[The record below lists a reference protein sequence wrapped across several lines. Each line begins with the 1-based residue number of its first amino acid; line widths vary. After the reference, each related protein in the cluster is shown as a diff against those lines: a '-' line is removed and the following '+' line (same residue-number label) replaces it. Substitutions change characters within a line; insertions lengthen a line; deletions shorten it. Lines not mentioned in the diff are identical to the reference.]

1 LRHLASILERAKLPA
16 QSGKPPYKLS
26 EAVPRIRLSA
36 MENLDPISFEILKNS
51 FISIAEEMGVVL
63 RKSSFSPNIKERR
76 DFSCALFNASG
87 QLVAQ
92 AEHIPVHLGAMPY
105 SVQAVLKEFE
115 DNLSEGD
122 DIILNDPYRGGT
134 HLPDITMVSPIFF
147 NERLIGFA
155 ANRAHHS
162 DVGGVAPG
170 SMSALSRNV
179 NQEGIRIPPI
189 KLWTNGK
196 PNRQLFD
203 FVLTNVRT
211 PDERLGD
218 LRAQRAAN
226 LVGARRLTELLK
238 KSNVTTVESGMNQ
251 LIDYSQELMLKRIRE
266 LPRKSSSAVDY
277 LDDDG
282 VGTTDIPIRVKVA
295 VAPRSIVFDFSGS
308 SKQVEGP
315 LNAVYSVTL
324 SAVYYV
330 VRCVTDPSIPAN
342 AGCFKPV
349 QVKAPFG
356 TVVNAEPPA
365 PVAGGN
371 VETSTRIVD
380 VTLRAFS
387 NIIPERI
394 CAACQGT
401 MNNVTIGGVDPR
413 TGKYFTYYE
422 TIGGGFGA
430 RYDKDGVDG
439 IHSHMTNT
447 LNTPVEALES
457 AYPLRVRRYE
467 LARGSGGQGR
477 HRGGLGIR
485 RETETLARESTISLM
500 GERQRR
506 GPWGLMGAGQGKPG
520 VYSIFRGKKMN
531 TLPSKTTLRAIAGDV
546 LIVTTPGGGGYGKPS
561 QRAKE
566 NVHGDVAD
574 EKA

>member
-1 LRHLASILERAKLPA
+1 
-16 QSGKPPYKLS
+16 
-26 EAVPRIRLSA
+26 

-51 FISIAEEMGVVL
+51 LISIAEGMGVVL

-76 DFSCALFNASG
+76 DFSCALFNTSG

-105 SVQAVLKEFE
+105 SVQSVLKEFK
-115 DNLSEGD
+115 DDFSEGD

-147 NERLIGFA
+147 KERLIGFA

-162 DVGGVAPG
+162 DVGGVTPG
-170 SMSALSRNV
+170 SMSALSRDV

-189 KLWTNGK
+189 KIWTRGK
-196 PNRQLFD
+196 PNRQILD
-203 FVLTNVRT
+203 FVLLNVRT

-226 LVGARRLTELLK
+226 LVAAKRLVELLK
-238 KSNVTTVESGMNQ
+238 KSRPSTVQTGMDQ
-251 LIDYSQELMLKRIRE
+251 LIDYSEELMLKRIQE

-282 VGTTDIPIRVKVA
+282 FGTTDIPVKVK
-295 VAPRSIVFDFSGS
+295 VTIGPQSIAFDFSGS
-308 SKQVEGP
+308 AKQVQGP

-342 AGCFKPV
+342 AGCFKPI
-349 QVKAPFG
+349 QVTAPSG
-356 TVVNAEPPA
+356 TIVNAEPPA

-380 VTLRAFS
+380 VTLKAFS
-387 NIIPERI
+387 SITPERV

-401 MNNVTIGGVDPR
+401 MNNVTMGGIDPR

-422 TIGGGFGA
+422 TIAGGFGA
-430 RYDKDGVDG
+430 RHSKDGVDG

-447 LNTPVEALES
+447 LNTPVESLES
-457 AYPLRVRRYE
+457 AYPLRIKKYE
-467 LARGSGGQGR
+467 LVRGSGGKGKF
-477 HRGGLGIR
+477 RGGLGIR
-485 RETETLARESTISLM
+485 RDTEVLAGESTISLM
-500 GERQRR
+500 GERQRH
-506 GPWGLMGAGQGKPG
+506 GPWGLSGGMSGSPGAYGIVRRNLITGL
-520 VYSIFRGKKMN
+520 S
-531 TLPSKTTLRAIAGDV
+531 SKTTLTANSGDV
-546 LIVTTPGGGGYGKPS
+546 LTVTTPGGGGYGAFNRRMKDKMEKD
-561 QRAKE
+561 RADGKT
-566 NVHGDVAD
+566 
-574 EKA
+574 

>member
-1 LRHLASILERAKLPA
+1 
-16 QSGKPPYKLS
+16 
-26 EAVPRIRLSA
+26 
-36 MENLDPISFEILKNS
+36 MENLDPVSFEILKNS
-51 FISIAEEMGVVL
+51 LISIAEEMGVVL
-63 RKSSFSPNIKERR
+63 RRSSFSPNIKERR
-76 DFSCALFNASG
+76 DFSCALFTATG

-115 DNLSEGD
+115 DDLAEGD

-134 HLPDITMVSPIFF
+134 HLPDITMVSPVFF
-147 NERLIGFA
+147 KERLVGFA

-170 SMSALSRNV
+170 SMSALSRDV
-179 NQEGIRIPPI
+179 NEEGIRIPPV
-189 KLWTNGK
+189 KLWAKGK
-196 PNRQLFD
+196 PNRQLLD

-211 PDERLGD
+211 PNERLGD

-226 LVGARRLTELLK
+226 LVAAKRLGELLK
-238 KSNVTTVESGMNQ
+238 KSSVSSVESGMNQ
-251 LIDYSQELMLKRIRE
+251 LIDYSEELMVRKIHE
-266 LPRKSSSAVDY
+266 LPRKSSSAIDY

-282 VGTTDIPIRVKVA
+282 FGTTDIPVKVKIT
-295 VAPRSIVFDFSGS
+295 VGGKSIGFDFSDS
-308 SKQVEGP
+308 ARQVQGP

-342 AGCFKPV
+342 AGCFKPIE
-349 QVKAPFG
+349 VKAPSG
-356 TVVNAEPPA
+356 TIVNAEPPA

-380 VTLRAFS
+380 VTLKAFS
-387 NIIPERI
+387 RIIPERV

-401 MNNVTIGGVDPR
+401 MNNVTVGGVDPR

-422 TIGGGFGA
+422 TIAGGFGA
-430 RYDKDGVDG
+430 RHNKDGVDG

-467 LARGSGGQGR
+467 LVRGSGGRGR
-477 HRGGLGIR
+477 FRGGLGIR
-485 RETETLARESTISLM
+485 RDTEVLAEGSTISLM
-500 GERQRR
+500 GERQRH
-506 GPWGLMGAGQGKPG
+506 GPWGLFGGSPGSPG
-520 VYSIFRGKKMN
+520 VYGIVRENRITGLS
-531 TLPSKTTLRAIAGDV
+531 SKTTLSAKGGDV
-546 LIVTTPGGGGYGKPS
+546 LTVTAPGGGGYGTAN
-561 QRAKE
+561 RRTKE
-566 NVHGDVAD
+566 SITQDTAD
-574 EKA
+574 GKA

>member
-1 LRHLASILERAKLPA
+1 L
-16 QSGKPPYKLS
+16 
-26 EAVPRIRLSA
+26 
-36 MENLDPISFEILKNS
+36 LDPISFEILKNS
-51 FISIAEEMGVVL
+51 LISIAEEMGVVL
-63 RKSSFSPNIKERR
+63 RRSSFSPNIKERR
-76 DFSCALFNASG
+76 DFSCALFNTSG

-115 DNLSEGD
+115 DDLSEGD
-122 DIILNDPYRGGT
+122 DVILNDPYRGGT

-147 NERLIGFA
+147 KERLVGFA

-170 SMSALSRNV
+170 SMSALSRDI
-179 NQEGIRIPPI
+179 NQEGIRIPPV
-189 KLWTNGK
+189 KLWAEGK
-196 PNRQLFD
+196 PNQQLLD
-203 FVLTNVRT
+203 FVLSNVRT

-226 LVGARRLTELLK
+226 LVGAKRLLELLK
-238 KSNVTTVESGMNQ
+238 KSSLSTVESGMNQ
-251 LIDYSQELMLKRIRE
+251 LIDYSEELMVKRIHE
-266 LPRKSSSAVDY
+266 LPRKSSSAIDY

-282 VGTTDIPIRVKVA
+282 FGTTDIPIKVKVT
-295 VAPRSIVFDFSGS
+295 VGRQSIAFDFSGS
-308 SKQVEGP
+308 AKQVQGP

-330 VRCVTDPSIPAN
+330 ARCVTDPSIPAN
-342 AGCFKPV
+342 AGCFKPI
-349 QVKAPFG
+349 QVKAPAG
-356 TVVNAEPPA
+356 TIVNAEPPA

-380 VTLRAFS
+380 VALKAFAG
-387 NIIPERI
+387 IVPEKV

-422 TIGGGFGA
+422 TIAGGFGA
-430 RYDKDGVDG
+430 RYTKDGVDG

-467 LARGSGGQGR
+467 LVRGSGGRGR
-477 HRGGLGIR
+477 FRGGLGIR
-485 RETETLARESTISLM
+485 RETEVLTKRSTISLM
-500 GERQRR
+500 GERQRHR
-506 GPWGLMGAGQGKPG
+506 PWGLVGGRSGSPG
-520 VYSIFRGKKMN
+520 EYGIARGNKMKA
-531 TLPSKTTLRAIAGDV
+531 LSSKTTLSANAGDV
-546 LIVTTPGGGGYGKPS
+546 LTVTTPGGGGYGLPS
-561 QRAKE
+561 KRTRDKIRQDRADGKS
-566 NVHGDVAD
+566 
-574 EKA
+574 

>member
-1 LRHLASILERAKLPA
+1 
-16 QSGKPPYKLS
+16 
-26 EAVPRIRLSA
+26 
-36 MENLDPISFEILKNS
+36 MEKLDPISFEILKNS
-51 FISIAEEMGVVL
+51 LISIAEEMGVVL

-76 DFSCALFNASG
+76 DYSCALFNTSG
-87 QLVAQ
+87 QLIAQ

-105 SVQAVLKEFE
+105 SVQAVLKEFK
-115 DNLSEGD
+115 DDLVEGD

-147 NERLIGFA
+147 KQKLVGFTV
-155 ANRAHHS
+155 NRAHHS

-170 SMSALSRNV
+170 SMSALSKDV
-179 NQEGIRIPPI
+179 NQEGIRIPPV
-189 KLWTNGK
+189 KLWAGGK
-196 PNRQLFD
+196 PNRQILD
-203 FVLTNVRT
+203 FVLCNVRT

-226 LVGARRLTELLK
+226 LVGAKRLVKLLK
-238 KSNVTTVESGMNQ
+238 KSRASTVESGMDQ
-251 LIDYSQELMLKRIRE
+251 LIDYSEELMLKKIRE

-282 VGTTDIPIRVKVA
+282 FGATDIPVRVKVTIGQQ
-295 VAPRSIVFDFSGS
+295 SIAFDFSGS
-308 SKQVEGP
+308 AKQVQGP

-342 AGCFKPV
+342 AGCFKPIEV
-349 QVKAPFG
+349 TAPSG
-356 TVVNAEPPA
+356 TIVNAEPPA

-380 VTLRAFS
+380 VTLKAFS
-387 NIIPERI
+387 SIIPERV

-401 MNNVTIGGVDPR
+401 MNNVTIGGIDPR

-422 TIGGGFGA
+422 TIAGGFGA
-430 RYDKDGVDG
+430 RHNKDGVDG

-457 AYPLRVRRYE
+457 AYPLRVKRYE
-467 LARGSGGQGR
+467 LVRGSGGRGR
-477 HRGGLGIR
+477 FRGGMGIR
-485 RETETLARESTISLM
+485 RDTEMLAEGSTISLM
-500 GERQRR
+500 GERQRH
-506 GPWGLMGAGQGKPG
+506 GPWGLFGGKAGSPG
-520 VYSIFRGKKMN
+520 RYGIVRTNRITS
-531 TLPSKTTLRAIAGDV
+531 LSSKTTISANYGDV
-546 LIVTTPGGGGYGKPS
+546 LTVTTPGGGGYGQAS
-561 QRAKE
+561 RRAKE
-566 NVHGDVAD
+566 GIRQDRAD
-574 EKA
+574 GKA

>member
-1 LRHLASILERAKLPA
+1 MGI
-16 QSGKPPYKLS
+16 
-26 EAVPRIRLSA
+26 
-36 MENLDPISFEILKNS
+36 LDPVSFEILKNS
-51 FISIAEEMGVVL
+51 LISIAEEMGVVL
-63 RKSSFSPNIKERR
+63 RRSSFSPNIKERR
-76 DFSCALFNASG
+76 DFSCALFTATG

-105 SVQAVLKEFE
+105 SVQAVRKEFE
-115 DNLSEGD
+115 NDLSEGD
-122 DIILNDPYRGGT
+122 DIILNDPFRGGT

-147 NERLIGFA
+147 QERLVGFA

-170 SMSALSRNV
+170 SMSALSRDV
-179 NQEGIRIPPI
+179 NQEGIRIPPV
-189 KLWTNGK
+189 KLWEEGK
-196 PNRQLFD
+196 ANRQLLD

-226 LVGARRLTELLK
+226 LVGAKRLTELLK
-238 KSNVTTVESGMNQ
+238 KSSISSVESGMKQ
-251 LIDYSQELMLKRIRE
+251 LIDYSEELMVKKIRE
-266 LPRKSSSAVDY
+266 LPRKSASAVDY

-282 VGTTDIPIRVKVA
+282 FGTTDIPIKVKITVS
-295 VAPRSIVFDFSGS
+295 RGSILFDFSGS
-308 SKQVEGP
+308 AKQVKGP
-315 LNAVYSVTL
+315 LNAVRSVTL

-330 VRCVTDPSIPAN
+330 VRCITDPSIPAN
-342 AGCFKPV
+342 AGCFKPIE
-349 QVKAPFG
+349 VKTPSG
-356 TVVNAEPPA
+356 TIVNAEPPA

-380 VTLRAFS
+380 VTLKALS
-387 NIIPERI
+387 NIIPERV
-394 CAACQGT
+394 CSACQGT

-422 TIGGGFGA
+422 TIAGGFGA
-430 RYDKDGVDG
+430 RYNKDGVDG

-467 LARGSGGQGR
+467 LVRGSGGQGQF
-477 HRGGLGIR
+477 RGGLGIR
-485 RETETLARESTISLM
+485 RDTELLAEGSTISLM

-506 GPWGLMGAGQGKPG
+506 GPWGLSGGESGSPGAYGIVRSERITG
-520 VYSIFRGKKMN
+520 
-531 TLPSKTTLRAIAGDV
+531 LPSKITLPANGSDT
-546 LIVTTPGGGGYGKPS
+546 LTVTTPGGGGHGAASRRAREMIEQDRADGKT
-561 QRAKE
+561 
-566 NVHGDVAD
+566 
-574 EKA
+574 

>member
-1 LRHLASILERAKLPA
+1 
-16 QSGKPPYKLS
+16 
-26 EAVPRIRLSA
+26 
-36 MENLDPISFEILKNS
+36 MLDPVSFEILKNS
-51 FISIAEEMGVVL
+51 LISIAEEMGVVL

-76 DFSCALFNASG
+76 DFSCALFDASG

-105 SVQAVLKEFE
+105 SVLAVLKDFE
-115 DNLSEGD
+115 NDLSESD
-122 DIILNDPYRGGT
+122 DVILNDPYRGGT

-147 NERLIGFA
+147 KDRLVGFA

-170 SMSALSRNV
+170 SMSALSRDV
-179 NQEGIRIPPI
+179 NQEGIRIPPV
-189 KLWTNGK
+189 KLWSKGK
-196 PNRQLFD
+196 PNRQILD
-203 FVLTNVRT
+203 FVLSNVRT

-226 LVGARRLTELLK
+226 LVGAKRLVELLK
-238 KSNVTTVESGMNQ
+238 KSSVSTVESGMSQ
-251 LIDYSQELMLKRIRE
+251 LINYSEELMIKRIRE
-266 LPRKSSSAVDY
+266 LPRKSSSAIDY

-282 VGTTDIPIRVKVA
+282 FGTTDIPIKVKVTVGRES
-295 VAPRSIVFDFSGS
+295 VAFDFSGS
-308 SKQVEGP
+308 SKQVQGP

-342 AGCFKPV
+342 AGCFKPIE
-349 QVKAPFG
+349 VKAPSG
-356 TVVNAEPPA
+356 TIVKAEPPA

-380 VTLRAFS
+380 VTLKAFS
-387 NIIPERI
+387 SIIPQRV

-422 TIGGGFGA
+422 TIAGGFGA
-430 RYDKDGVDG
+430 RYNKDGVDG
-439 IHSHMTNT
+439 THSHMTNT

-467 LARGSGGQGR
+467 LVRGSGGRGR
-477 HRGGLGIR
+477 FRGGLGIR
-485 RETETLARESTISLM
+485 RDTEVLAEGSTISLM

-506 GPWGLMGAGQGKPG
+506 GPYGLFGGKSGSPG
-520 VYSIFRGKKMN
+520 TYGIVRGNMI
-531 TLPSKTTLRAIAGDV
+531 TSLSSKTTLSANSGDV
-546 LIVTTPGGGGYGKPS
+546 LTVTTPGGGGYGTIS
-561 QRAKE
+561 GRARE
-566 NVHGDVAD
+566 RIEQDRAD
-574 EKA
+574 GKA

>member
-1 LRHLASILERAKLPA
+1 
-16 QSGKPPYKLS
+16 
-26 EAVPRIRLSA
+26 

-51 FISIAEEMGVVL
+51 LISIAEEMGVVL
-63 RKSSFSPNIKERR
+63 RRSSFSPNIKERR
-76 DFSCALFNASG
+76 DYSCALFNATG
-87 QLVAQ
+87 QIVAQ

-105 SVQAVLKEFE
+105 AIQAVLKEFE
-115 DNLSEGD
+115 DDLSEAD

-147 NERLIGFA
+147 KERLVGFA

-162 DVGGVAPG
+162 DVGGFAPG
-170 SMSALSRNV
+170 SMSAMSRDV

-189 KLWTNGK
+189 KLWAEGK
-196 PNRQLFD
+196 PNRQLLD
-203 FVLTNVRT
+203 FVLSNVRT

-226 LVGARRLTELLK
+226 LVGAKRLIELLK
-238 KSNVTTVESGMNQ
+238 KSSVSSVESGMTQ
-251 LIDYSQELMLKRIRE
+251 LIDYSEELMVRKIRE
-266 LPRKSSSAVDY
+266 LPRKSATAVDY

-282 VGTTDIPIRVKVA
+282 FGTINIPIRIKVT
-295 VAPRSIVFDFSGS
+295 VGRESIAFDFSGS
-308 SKQVEGP
+308 AKQVQGP
-315 LNAVYSVTL
+315 LNAVFSVTL

-349 QVKAPFG
+349 EVKTPSG
-356 TVVNAEPPA
+356 TIVNAEPPA

-380 VTLRAFS
+380 VTLKAFS
-387 NIIPERI
+387 NLIPERV

-422 TIGGGFGA
+422 TIAGGFGA
-430 RYDKDGVDG
+430 RYNKDGVDG

-457 AYPLRVRRYE
+457 AYPLRVRKYE
-467 LARGSGGQGR
+467 LVHGSGGRGQF
-477 HRGGLGIR
+477 RGGLGIR
-485 RETETLARESTISLM
+485 RDTEVLAEGSTISLM
-500 GERQRR
+500 GERQRH
-506 GPWGLMGAGQGKPG
+506 GPWGLFGGSPGSPGAYRI
-520 VYSIFRGKKMN
+520 VRGN
-531 TLPSKTTLRAIAGDV
+531 EITSLSSKTTLRANHGAV
-546 LIVTTPGGGGYGKPS
+546 LSVTTPGGGGYGTAS
-561 QRAKE
+561 RRTKE
-566 NVHGDVAD
+566 RTQQDRFD
-574 EKA
+574 DKT

>member
-1 LRHLASILERAKLPA
+1 
-16 QSGKPPYKLS
+16 
-26 EAVPRIRLSA
+26 
-36 MENLDPISFEILKNS
+36 MENLDPVSFEILKNS
-51 FISIAEEMGVVL
+51 LISIAEEMGVVL

-87 QLVAQ
+87 QLTAQ
-92 AEHIPVHLGAMPY
+92 AEHIPVHLGAMPH
-105 SVQAVLKEFE
+105 SVQVVLKEFG
-115 DNLSEGD
+115 DGFSEGD

-147 NERLIGFA
+147 RERLIGFA

-170 SMSALSRNV
+170 SMSSLSRDV
-179 NQEGIRIPPI
+179 HQEGIRIPPV
-189 KLWTNGK
+189 KLWVKGR
-196 PNRQLFD
+196 PNRELLD

-226 LVGARRLTELLK
+226 LVGAKRLTELVK
-238 KSNVTTVESGMNQ
+238 KSGVSTLGSGMNQ
-251 LIDYSQELMLKRIRE
+251 LINYSEELMVKRIRE
-266 LPRKSSSAVDY
+266 LPRKSSSALDY

-282 VGTTDIPIRVKVA
+282 FETVDIPIRVKVTIG
-295 VAPRSIVFDFSGS
+295 RESILFDFSGS
-308 SKQVEGP
+308 SKQVQGP

-342 AGCFKPV
+342 AGCFKPI
-349 QVKAPFG
+349 QVKAPPG
-356 TVVNAEPPA
+356 TIVNAEPPA

-380 VTLRAFS
+380 VTLKAFS
-387 NIIPERI
+387 NIIPERV

-422 TIGGGFGA
+422 TIAGGFGA
-430 RYDKDGVDG
+430 RYNKDGVDG

-467 LARGSGGQGR
+467 LVRGSGGRGR
-477 HRGGLGIR
+477 FRGGLGIR
-485 RETETLARESTISLM
+485 RETEILAQRSTISLM
-500 GERQRR
+500 GERQRH
-506 GPWGLMGAGQGKPG
+506 GPWGLIGGKSGAAGTYG
-520 VYSIFRGKKMN
+520 IARGEKMT
-531 TLPSKTTLRAIAGDV
+531 TLSSKTTRSANIGDV
-546 LIVTTPGGGGYGKPS
+546 LNVTTPGGGGYGTPS
-561 QRAKE
+561 QRAS
-566 NVHGDVAD
+566 NRIRQDIAD
-574 EKA
+574 GKA

>member
-1 LRHLASILERAKLPA
+1 
-16 QSGKPPYKLS
+16 
-26 EAVPRIRLSA
+26 

-51 FISIAEEMGVVL
+51 LISIAEEMGLVL

-76 DFSCALFNASG
+76 DYSCALFNSSG

-105 SVQAVLKEFE
+105 SVQAVLKEFK
-115 DNLSEGD
+115 DDLAEGD

-147 NERLIGFA
+147 KEKLVGFT

-170 SMSALSRNV
+170 SMSALSRDV

-189 KLWTNGK
+189 KIWTEGK
-196 PNRQLFD
+196 RNRQILD
-203 FVLTNVRT
+203 FVLSNVRT

-226 LVGARRLTELLK
+226 LVGAKRLVELLK
-238 KSNVTTVESGMNQ
+238 KSRASTVETGMDQ
-251 LIDYSQELMLKRIRE
+251 LIDYSEELMLKKIRE

-282 VGTTDIPIRVKVA
+282 FGTTNIPVMVKVTINRQSMA
-295 VAPRSIVFDFSGS
+295 FDFSGS
-308 SKQVEGP
+308 AKQVQGP

-342 AGCFKPV
+342 AGCFKPIE
-349 QVKAPFG
+349 VKTLSG
-356 TVVNAEPPA
+356 TIVNAEPPA

-380 VTLRAFS
+380 VSLKAFS
-387 NIIPERI
+387 NIIPERV

-401 MNNVTIGGVDPR
+401 MNNVTIGGIDPR

-422 TIGGGFGA
+422 TIAGGFGA
-430 RYDKDGVDG
+430 RYTKDGVDG

-457 AYPLRVRRYE
+457 AYPLRIKKYE
-467 LARGSGGQGR
+467 LVRGSGGRGKF
-477 HRGGLGIR
+477 RGGLGIR
-485 RETETLARESTISLM
+485 RDTEVLAEGSTISLM
-500 GERQRR
+500 GERQRH
-506 GPWGLMGAGQGKPG
+506 GPWGLSGGMPGSPGAYGI
-520 VYSIFRGKKMN
+520 VRGN
-531 TLPSKTTLRAIAGDV
+531 QITSLSSKTTLTASPGDV
-546 LIVTTPGGGGYGKPS
+546 LTVTTPGGGGYGAPS
-561 QRAKE
+561 RRMREKIRQDRAD
-566 NVHGDVAD
+566 G
-574 EKA
+574 KA

>member
-1 LRHLASILERAKLPA
+1 L
-16 QSGKPPYKLS
+16 
-26 EAVPRIRLSA
+26 
-36 MENLDPISFEILKNS
+36 LDPVSFEILKNS
-51 FISIAEEMGVVL
+51 LISIAEEMGVVL

-76 DFSCALFNASG
+76 DFSCALFDASG

-105 SVQAVLKEFE
+105 SVLAVLKDFE
-115 DNLSEGD
+115 NDLSESD
-122 DIILNDPYRGGT
+122 DVILNDPYRGGT

-147 NERLIGFA
+147 KDRLVGFA

-170 SMSALSRNV
+170 SMSALSRDV
-179 NQEGIRIPPI
+179 NQEGIRIPPV
-189 KLWTNGK
+189 KLWSKGK
-196 PNRQLFD
+196 PNRQILD
-203 FVLTNVRT
+203 FVLSNVRT

-226 LVGARRLTELLK
+226 LVGAKRLVELLK
-238 KSNVTTVESGMNQ
+238 KSSVSTVESGMSQ
-251 LIDYSQELMLKRIRE
+251 LINYSEELMIKRIRE
-266 LPRKSSSAVDY
+266 LPRKSSSAIDY

-282 VGTTDIPIRVKVA
+282 FGTTDIPIKVKVTVGRES
-295 VAPRSIVFDFSGS
+295 VAFDFSGS
-308 SKQVEGP
+308 SKQVQGP

-342 AGCFKPV
+342 AGCFKPIE
-349 QVKAPFG
+349 VKAPSG
-356 TVVNAEPPA
+356 TIVKAEPPA

-380 VTLRAFS
+380 VTLKAFS
-387 NIIPERI
+387 SIIPQRV

-422 TIGGGFGA
+422 TIAGGFGA
-430 RYDKDGVDG
+430 RYNKDGVDG
-439 IHSHMTNT
+439 THSHMTNT

-467 LARGSGGQGR
+467 LVRGSGGRGR
-477 HRGGLGIR
+477 SRGGLGIR
-485 RETETLARESTISLM
+485 RDTEVLAEGSTLSLM

-506 GPWGLMGAGQGKPG
+506 GPYGLFGGNSGSPG
-520 VYSIFRGKKMN
+520 TYGLIRGN
-531 TLPSKTTLRAIAGDV
+531 RITSLSSKTTLPANGGDV
-546 LIVTTPGGGGYGKPS
+546 LTVTTPGGGGYGTVS
-561 QRAKE
+561 RRAKE
-566 NVHGDVAD
+566 SIEQDRAD
-574 EKA
+574 GKA

>member
-1 LRHLASILERAKLPA
+1 L
-16 QSGKPPYKLS
+16 
-26 EAVPRIRLSA
+26 
-36 MENLDPISFEILKNS
+36 LDPISFEILKNS
-51 FISIAEEMGVVL
+51 LISVAEEMGVVL
-63 RKSSFSPNIKERR
+63 RRSSFSPNIKERR
-76 DFSCALFNASG
+76 DFSCALFNRSG

-115 DNLSEGD
+115 DDLSEGD
-122 DIILNDPYRGGT
+122 DVILNDPYRGGT

-147 NERLIGFA
+147 KERLVGFA

-170 SMSALSRNV
+170 SMSALSRDI
-179 NQEGIRIPPI
+179 NQEGIRIPPV
-189 KLWTNGK
+189 KLWVESK
-196 PNRQLFD
+196 PNRQIFD
-203 FVLTNVRT
+203 LVLSNVRT

-226 LVGARRLTELLK
+226 LVGAKRLHELLK
-238 KSNVTTVESGMNQ
+238 KSSVSNIESGTNQ
-251 LIDYSQELMLKRIRE
+251 LIDYSEELMVKRIRE
-266 LPRKSSSAVDY
+266 LPRKSSSAIDY

-282 VGTTDIPIRVKVA
+282 FGTTDIPIKVKVTIGQES
-295 VAPRSIVFDFSGS
+295 VAFDFSGS
-308 SKQVEGP
+308 SKQVQGP

-342 AGCFKPV
+342 AGCFKPI
-349 QVKAPFG
+349 QVKAPSG
-356 TVVNAEPPA
+356 TIVNADPPA

-380 VTLRAFS
+380 VTLKAFS
-387 NIIPERI
+387 SIIPERV

-422 TIGGGFGA
+422 TIAGGFGA
-430 RYDKDGVDG
+430 RYNKDGVDG

-467 LARGSGGQGR
+467 LVRGSGGRGR
-477 HRGGLGIR
+477 FRGGLGIR
-485 RETETLARESTISLM
+485 RETETLAQGSTISLM

-506 GPWGLMGAGQGKPG
+506 GPWGLMEGRSGSPG
-520 VYSIFRGKKMN
+520 EYGIVRGNKMMA
-531 TLPSKTTLRAIAGDV
+531 LSSKTTLSANAGDV
-546 LIVTTPGGGGYGKPS
+546 LTVTTPGGGGYGPLS
-561 QRAKE
+561 QRTTDKIRQ
-566 NVHGDVAD
+566 DRAD
-574 EKA
+574 GKA

>member
-1 LRHLASILERAKLPA
+1 
-16 QSGKPPYKLS
+16 
-26 EAVPRIRLSA
+26 
-36 MENLDPISFEILKNS
+36 MENLDSISFEILKNS
-51 FISIAEEMGVVL
+51 LISIAEEMGVVL

-76 DFSCALFNASG
+76 DYSCALFNASG

-105 SVQAVLKEFE
+105 SVQAVLKEFK
-115 DNLSEGD
+115 DDLSEGD

-147 NERLIGFA
+147 KEELVGFA

-170 SMSALSRNV
+170 SMSALSRDV

-189 KLWTNGK
+189 KIWTGGK
-196 PNRQLFD
+196 PNWQILD
-203 FVLTNVRT
+203 FVLSNVRT

-226 LVGARRLTELLK
+226 LVGAKRLVELLK
-238 KSNVTTVESGMNQ
+238 KSRASTVETGMDQ
-251 LIDYSQELMLKRIRE
+251 LIDYSEELMLKKIRE

-282 VGTTDIPIRVKVA
+282 FGTTNIPVMVKVTINRQSMA
-295 VAPRSIVFDFSGS
+295 FDFSGS
-308 SKQVEGP
+308 AKQVQGP

-342 AGCFKPV
+342 AGCFKPIE
-349 QVKAPFG
+349 VKTLSG
-356 TVVNAEPPA
+356 TIVNAEPPA

-380 VTLRAFS
+380 VSLKAFS
-387 NIIPERI
+387 NIIPERV

-401 MNNVTIGGVDPR
+401 MNNVTIGGIDPR

-422 TIGGGFGA
+422 TIAGGFGA
-430 RYDKDGVDG
+430 RYTKDGVDG

-457 AYPLRVRRYE
+457 AYPLRIKKYE
-467 LARGSGGQGR
+467 LVRGSGGRGKF
-477 HRGGLGIR
+477 RGGLGIR
-485 RETETLARESTISLM
+485 RDTEVLAEGSTISLM
-500 GERQRR
+500 GERQRH
-506 GPWGLMGAGQGKPG
+506 GPWGLSGGMPGSPGAYGI
-520 VYSIFRGKKMN
+520 VRGN
-531 TLPSKTTLRAIAGDV
+531 QITSLSSKTTLTASPGDV
-546 LIVTTPGGGGYGKPS
+546 LTVTTPGGGGYGAPS
-561 QRAKE
+561 RRMREKIRQDRAD
-566 NVHGDVAD
+566 G
-574 EKA
+574 KA

>member
-1 LRHLASILERAKLPA
+1 MAKL
-16 QSGKPPYKLS
+16 
-26 EAVPRIRLSA
+26 
-36 MENLDPISFEILKNS
+36 DPVSFEILKNS
-51 FISIAEEMGVVL
+51 LISIAEEMGVVL
-63 RKSSFSPNIKERR
+63 RRSSFSPNIKERR
-76 DFSCALFNASG
+76 DYSCALFTASG

-115 DNLSEGD
+115 DDLSEGD

-134 HLPDITMVSPIFF
+134 HLPDITTVSPIFF
-147 NERLIGFA
+147 KERLVGFA

-170 SMSALSRNV
+170 SMSALSRDV

-189 KLWTNGK
+189 KLWAAGK
-196 PNRQLFD
+196 PNRQLLD

-226 LVGARRLTELLK
+226 LVGAKRLTELLK
-238 KSNVTTVESGMNQ
+238 KSSVSLVELGMKQ
-251 LIDYSQELMLKRIRE
+251 LIDYSEELMVKKIRE
-266 LPRKSSSAVDY
+266 LPRKSSWAVDY

-282 VGTTDIPIRVKVA
+282 LRTTDIPVKV
-295 VAPRSIVFDFSGS
+295 RITIGRESIAFDFTGS
-308 SKQVEGP
+308 AKQVQGP

-342 AGCFKPV
+342 AGCFKPI
-349 QVKAPFG
+349 QVKAPSG
-356 TVVNAEPPA
+356 TIVNAEPPA

-380 VTLRAFS
+380 VTLKGFS
-387 NIIPERI
+387 RIIPERV
-394 CAACQGT
+394 CSACQGT

-422 TIGGGFGA
+422 TIAGGFGA
-430 RYDKDGVDG
+430 RFNKDGVDG

-447 LNTPVEALES
+447 LNTPIEALES
-457 AYPLRVRRYE
+457 TYPLRVKRYE
-467 LARGSGGQGR
+467 LVRGSGGRGR
-477 HRGGLGIR
+477 FRGGLGIR
-485 RETETLARESTISLM
+485 RDTEVLAEGSTISLM
-500 GERQRR
+500 GERQRH
-506 GPWGLMGAGQGKPG
+506 GPWGLFGGKAG
-520 VYSIFRGKKMN
+520 SRGRYGIVRTN
-531 TLPSKTTLRAIAGDV
+531 RITSLSSKTTFSANYGDV
-546 LIVTTPGGGGYGKPS
+546 LTVTTPGGGGYGPAS
-561 QRAKE
+561 RRAKE
-566 NVHGDVAD
+566 RMRQDRLDGNA
-574 EKA
+574 